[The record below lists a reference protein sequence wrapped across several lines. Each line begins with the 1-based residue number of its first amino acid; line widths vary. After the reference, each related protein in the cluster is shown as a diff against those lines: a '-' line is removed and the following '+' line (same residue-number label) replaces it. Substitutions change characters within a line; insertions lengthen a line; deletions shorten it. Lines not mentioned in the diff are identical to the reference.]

1 MRSKAGSNVLAETA
15 TMRKGLDPSPSH
27 DAGNRTLSNS
37 RLFPMFSVRMTPR
50 GNNSGSHAHGR
61 QHPREYESSTHTHT
75 CAIAWPNPPHQCI
88 AHFRAGEGYPNARA
102 AGASGFNQSK

>member
-15 TMRKGLDPSPSH
+15 SMRKGLDPSTAQ
-27 DAGNRTLSNS
+27 DAGNRTLCNS

-75 CAIAWPNPPHQCI
+75 CAIGWPNQRNQCI
-88 AHFRAGEGYPNARA
+88 ARFRAGEVYANERA